1 MGPSPILMIL
11 VSGTSFKD
19 PSICSKRWITL
30 LKATQ
35 LFDFIIKIGEGPPCV
50 ARFPSTFFPLFS

>member
-1 MGPSPILMIL
+1 MIL
-11 VSGTSFKD
+11 VSGTSFKV

-35 LFDFIIKIGEGPPCV
+35 LFDFIIKIGEGHHPW
-50 ARFPSTFFPLFS
+50 RGFFILLLLHALALR

>member
-1 MGPSPILMIL
+1 MIL

-35 LFDFIIKIGEGPPCV
+35 LFDFIIKIGEGPAWFTHPGSD
-50 ARFPSTFFPLFS
+50 ADR